1 MLIYPI
7 GDICIMKQKTVQEE
21 KVVDETTQSRS
32 KTLVENDNPKS
43 GKQRRS
49 KVQIN
54 AIRKAGIQIA
64 CIAGAITTLSSIK
77 WTVVS
82 QTVQGLLYV
91 VSLSSL
97 GMRCQYEV
105 NAGGKKICKHVWW
118 GRIQTLGQRV
128 VVRA

>member
-1 MLIYPI
+1 
-7 GDICIMKQKTVQEE
+7 MKQKTVQEE

-49 KVQIN
+49 KAQID

-64 CIAGAITTLSSIK
+64 CIVGAITTLSSIK

-82 QTVQGLLYV
+82 QTVQCLLYV

-105 NAGGKKICKHVWW
+105 NAGGKKICMHVWW